1 MATSSASSST
11 TSPTFVIAN
20 ISNLVSIKL
29 DRGNYL
35 LWRQQFLPVLFAHDL
50 MGYIDGSKECL
61 SKFIKN
67 ADGTITDTVDSSFSE
82 WMKQD
87 RHLLSWIQATLTEGV
102 LAQVVGLQTSRD
114 VWVALERRYASLLRA
129 HISQLTTQLQ
139 TIKKGGMTITDNM
152 NKIKAISDNLAA
164 VGKSIHDD
172 DLIHH
177 IVHGLP
183 SEYDPIWV
191 SIRINPSIST
201 VEEVHAILAS
211 EELLLEERRQL
222 QSSITHESTAFIAQ
236 NNSFQNNLGS
246 NYGQGRNTNN
256 GRGRG
261 RGRGG
266 YGRGGGQPPRKQ
278 QHKCKRWATSHLPDL
293 QSNWPHCT
301 RLSPSNGLCIS
312 RAYSSS
318 APSSNG
324 GNNFS
329 LADQTWTNNRG
340 RRFSKAE

>member
-50 MGYIDGSKECL
+50 MGYIDGSKECP

-67 ADGTITDTVDSSFSE
+67 ADGTITDTVNSSFLE

-114 VWVALERRYASLLRA
+114 VWVALERRYASLSRA
-129 HISQLTTQLQ
+129 HILQLTTQLQ
-139 TIKKGGMTITDNM
+139 TIKKGGMTITDYM

-183 SEYDPIWV
+183 PEYDPIRV
-191 SIRINPSIST
+191 SIRTNPSIST

-246 NYGQGRNTNN
+246 NYGRGRNTNN
-256 GRGRG
+256 GRDVEEDVVVMAAVEANLHVTTTQMQMVGNV
-261 RGRGG
+261 
-266 YGRGGGQPPRKQ
+266 
-278 QHKCKRWATSHLPDL
+278 HLPDL

-329 LADQTWTNNRG
+329 LR
-340 RRFSKAE
+340 